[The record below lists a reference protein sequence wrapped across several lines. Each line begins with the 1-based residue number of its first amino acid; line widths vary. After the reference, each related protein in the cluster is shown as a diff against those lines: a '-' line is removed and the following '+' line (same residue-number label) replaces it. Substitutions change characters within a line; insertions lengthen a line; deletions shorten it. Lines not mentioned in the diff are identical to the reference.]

1 MKGKRAKNYP
11 KWVKRLALKWKLV
24 EPELALAHP

>member
-11 KWVKRLALKWKLV
+11 KWVERLALKWKLV
-24 EPELALAHP
+24 EPELSIA